1 MGYGPSIVIIG
12 AGVGGLS
19 MALELDKR
27 GLTNWT
33 IYEKASGVG
42 GTWYVNRY
50 PGCRCDVP
58 ALVYSHSQHQSPNW
72 TQSHPPREELLRYW
86 ENLATS
92 QNLMGRIKL
101 LTEFKKA
108 EWDPTHHEYSIG
120 LHSID
125 EKEDF
130 TVKAQILISACGV
143 LARPQRMSLPGLDE
157 FEGTLIHAAEWPE
170 ELDNDALKGK
180 TVAVV
185 GNGCSASQIV
195 GTLAEDPEINI
206 VNIARTKQW
215 YAPNGSPKKNRDRN
229 SIPFPESIRET
240 WRRYPWILWALRW
253 QVVIELDRRW
263 KWFMEEEGATWR
275 AQVESETREWLK
287 KTVPPEL
294 YDKVATHDPW
304 GSKRIIYHDNYL
316 TALSKPQVKLIE
328 GRLKS
333 LRKNA
338 IVLDEG
344 QVVNADVVAL
354 AIGYDSEGIDLDITG
369 TTDKTTNY
377 TSKAQL
383 KQYLGTT
390 MPGIPNY
397 FVLLGNNLGL
407 NHMSIT
413 AVLEIQAEY
422 IAKII
427 QGMRDYQLPQ
437 IEPKLEAALKWDNW
451 MEKRLEKTTWQRV
464 SNYWREGRT
473 GRIYTHYPGSVLSLW
488 WFFRWPVW
496 KDFNGAEP
504 IVRRQRLKR
513 ILFLL
518 ALAVAGYIGLGRSGL
533 GQRLLEDGVKAAQ
546 SALHAGKAA
555 VDVVKK
561 NVTQIIS

>member
-1 MGYGPSIVIIG
+1 
-12 AGVGGLS
+12 

-33 IYEKASGVG
+33 IYEKAGGVG
-42 GTWYVNRY
+42 GTWYVNRR
-50 PGCRCDVP
+50 PTNLSSVP
-58 ALVYSHSQHQSPNW
+58 AIVYSHSQHQSPNW
-72 TQSHPPREELLRYW
+72 TQSHPPREELQRYW
-86 ENLATS
+86 ENLAKT
-92 QNLMGRIKL
+92 QNLSDRIKL
-101 LTEFKKA
+101 HTEFKKA
-108 EWDPTHHEYSIG
+108 VWNPEYHEYTID
-120 LHSID
+120 LHSSD
-125 EKEDF
+125 KEEDF
-130 TVKAQILISACGV
+130 TITAQFLISACGV
-143 LARPQRMSLPGLDE
+143 LARPQRMNLPGLDE
-157 FEGTLIHAAEWPE
+157 YEGKLIHAAEWPE
-170 ELDNDALKGK
+170 ELDNKALKGK

-195 GTLAEDPEINI
+195 GALSEDPEINI
-206 VNIARTKQW
+206 INIARTKQW
-215 YAPNGSPKKNRDRN
+215 YAPKAKESRDRN
-229 SIPFPESIRET
+229 SIPFTPEIRET
-240 WRRYPWILWALRW
+240 WRRYPWLLYALRW
-253 QVVIELDRRW
+253 RIVTMLDKRW
-263 KWFMEEEGATWR
+263 KWFMEDEGASWR
-275 AQVESETREWLK
+275 SQIEGETREWLK

-294 YDKVATHDPW
+294 YDKVATDDPW

-316 TALSKPQVKLIE
+316 TALTKPQVKLIE

-338 IVLDEG
+338 VVLDDG
-344 QVVNADVVAL
+344 QELSVDVVAL
-354 AIGYDSEGIDLDITG
+354 AIGYDSEGIDLDIAG

-390 MPGIPNY
+390 MPGLPNY
-397 FVLLGNNLGL
+397 FILLGNNMGL

-422 IAKII
+422 IGKII

-451 MEKRLEKTTWQRV
+451 MEKRLERTTWQRV
-464 SNYWREGRT
+464 SNYWRAGRT

-488 WFFRWPVW
+488 WYFRWPVW

-513 ILFLL
+513 LLFLF
-518 ALAVAGYIGLGRSGL
+518 ALIVAGYFGLGRNGL
-533 GQRLLEDGVKAAQ
+533 GLRLIQDGVKAGENAV
-546 SALHAGKAA
+546 HAGKAA
-555 VDVVKK
+555 VQVLRSK
-561 NVTQIIS
+561 VTELIGH